1 MSEKLALPSPNSKV
15 MRLFLALWP
24 DSVTRAALDKAA
36 MKLLPQCGGR
46 KTRSETLHMTL
57 VFLGDVPE
65 SRLEA
70 LRASMAAIVM
80 PAFNVPIS
88 KVGRWCHNRI
98 VWAGTDAAPA
108 ALAAL
113 VEQLRERLVVAGFT
127 FDAKAYVPHVT
138 LLRKTHS
145 PEQAF
150 FPLALEWPAREFVL
164 VRSVLGDKGAAY
176 EIIGRWEL
184 QR

>member
-15 MRLFLALWP
+15 VRLFLALWP

-70 LRASMAAIVM
+70 LRASMADIAM

-113 VEQLRERLVVAGFT
+113 VEQLRERLAAAGFA